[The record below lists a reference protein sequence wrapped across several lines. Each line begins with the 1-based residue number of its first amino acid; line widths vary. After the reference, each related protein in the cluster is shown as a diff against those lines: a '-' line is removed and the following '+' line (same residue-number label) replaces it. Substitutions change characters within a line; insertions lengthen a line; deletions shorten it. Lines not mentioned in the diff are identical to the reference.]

1 MERQIEMIRAKYEN
15 KIAILSQEIHRLNEM
30 LKIKMN
36 EVDDWRSKHST
47 LEISIHEKSGIEGEL
62 HRLKDM
68 LDYRNHEI
76 DEWRKKYNSLEVTIV
91 ELRSS
96 QGKLFEYEN
105 KIALLSQEIERLQS
119 MMKLRNEEIDEW
131 KHKFYD
137 LHTKVC
143 LFYFIIVIFN
153 LI

>member
-1 MERQIEMIRAKYEN
+1 MLN
-15 KIAILSQEIHRLNEM
+15 QEIERHDSMLGMKSSENEQLRM
-30 LKIKMN
+30 KY
-36 EVDDWRSKHST
+36 SK
-47 LEISIHEKSGIEGEL
+47 LEIMIHEKSGMEGEL
-62 HRLKDM
+62 HRLQDI
-68 LDYRNHEI
+68 LEHRNHEI
-76 DEWRKKYNSLEVTIV
+76 DEWRKKYSSLEVTII

-137 LHTKVC
+137 LHAKVR
-143 LFYFIIVIFN
+143 LFYFIIVIFDY